1 MAERIRLDLALEA
14 RGLSQSR
21 ARARDAILRGTVTV
35 NGTLASKPHQM
46 VGASDEITLDDPAS
60 QYVSRAAIKLVVGL
74 DAAGIEVAGKI
85 CLDIG
90 ASTGGF
96 TQVLVKRGAAR
107 VCAVDVGH
115 NQLHDT
121 VRAMPQV
128 IAMEGFNARDL
139 SSAEVPEPVT
149 LLVCDVSFVS
159 ITKVLTAPL
168 GLCTA
173 GADAVILIKPQFEVG
188 RDAVGRGGIVSDDA
202 AIAGAVA
209 NVIAFM
215 AENGWTHRLSAPSPI
230 SGGDGN
236 RETVAVFRKR

>member
-46 VGASDEITLDDPAS
+46 VAASDVITLDDPAS
-60 QYVSRAAIKLVVGL
+60 QYVSRAAIKLVAGL

-96 TQVLVKRGAAR
+96 TQVLVERGAAK
-107 VCAVDVGH
+107 VFAVDVGH
-115 NQLHDT
+115 DQLHET

-128 IAMEGFNARDL
+128 VAMEGFNARDL
-139 SSAEVPEPVT
+139 SSAEV
-149 LLVCDVSFVS
+149 
-159 ITKVLTAPL
+159 
-168 GLCTA
+168 
-173 GADAVILIKPQFEVG
+173 
-188 RDAVGRGGIVSDDA
+188 
-202 AIAGAVA
+202 
-209 NVIAFM
+209 
-215 AENGWTHRLSAPSPI
+215 
-230 SGGDGN
+230 
-236 RETVAVFRKR
+236 